1 MGIVVLTQ
9 TKGAILMKKAYIT
22 ILAILMIGLAACSSE
37 EIPITTS
44 ETVAVKETLEET
56 QSTTVPT
63 ETEMTETTTTQSTV
77 APTEQT
83 EPPSEP
89 TQTPQKPPKETES
102 PTQETTPPE
111 QTDPPISTEP
121 PVQTEPPAE
130 TNPPEKIDLQAL
142 INYGRE
148 YAASTH
154 GYEVCIG
161 LRDGYY
167 PPDDHQI
174 YTMEDGYKAVR
185 ASVDCTTRMLLA
197 YPGTQIVKEID
208 GVLCRA
214 RIDIA
219 IQDFGDGAYRIW
231 VYYG

>member
-1 MGIVVLTQ
+1 MRFL
-9 TKGAILMKKAYIT
+9 
-22 ILAILMIGLAACSSE
+22 
-37 EIPITTS
+37 
-44 ETVAVKETLEET
+44 
-56 QSTTVPT
+56 
-63 ETEMTETTTTQSTV
+63 
-77 APTEQT
+77 
-83 EPPSEP
+83 
-89 TQTPQKPPKETES
+89 
-102 PTQETTPPE
+102 
-111 QTDPPISTEP
+111 
-121 PVQTEPPAE
+121 
-130 TNPPEKIDLQAL
+130 
-142 INYGRE
+142 RE
-148 YAASTH
+148 YAATTY

-167 PPDDHQI
+167 PADDHLI

-197 YPGTQIVKEID
+197 RPGVQVVTEIN